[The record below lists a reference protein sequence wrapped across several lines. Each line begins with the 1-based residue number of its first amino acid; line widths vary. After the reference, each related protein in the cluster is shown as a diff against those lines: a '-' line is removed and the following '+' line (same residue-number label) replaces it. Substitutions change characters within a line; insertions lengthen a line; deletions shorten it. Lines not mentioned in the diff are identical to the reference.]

1 MLNLLRLLALCLA
14 PLTFLAPLAAQPLP
28 AGVGAVRSVEG
39 IDQYRLANGLQILL
53 VPDDPIPPR
62 RSI

>member
-1 MLNLLRLLALCLA
+1 LALCLA
-14 PLTFLAPLAAQPLP
+14 PLSFLAPLAAQTLP
-28 AGVGAVRSVEG
+28 AGVSAVRSVEG
-39 IDQYRLANGLQILL
+39 IDECRLANGLQILL